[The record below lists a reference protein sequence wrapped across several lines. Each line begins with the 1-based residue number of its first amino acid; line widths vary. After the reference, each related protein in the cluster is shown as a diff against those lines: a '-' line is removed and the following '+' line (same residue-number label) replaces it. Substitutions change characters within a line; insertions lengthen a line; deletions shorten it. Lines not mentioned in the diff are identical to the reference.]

1 MDSRRA
7 VSSLLVA
14 ALIAASV
21 PARAQTADEKAQA
34 EVLFEEGK
42 RLMAEAKYDA
52 ACAKLTESNKLDSG
66 VGTLL
71 FLGECYRLAGR
82 RASAWATFR
91 EAESVAGK
99 TGDRR
104 ITIAQGRVQELEPRL
119 SRMTVSVPAAV
130 DGLVVTRDG
139 IPLAGGLWGVAVP
152 VDPGSHVVRATA
164 PKHQPWE
171 VTTSV
176 GDDGASA
183 AVTVPKLVR
192 LLDAPPPP
200 PGPREPTPARDEPS
214 AGGTQRAIGLGLAG
228 VGAVGV
234 GLGTFFGIKAM
245 GQVDDAAPH
254 CGEVGCDPT
263 GFDLRT
269 DARKNANVAT
279 VAFVVGGAL
288 LVGGAVLY
296 LVAPRKRAASGLA
309 PPSPVV
315 RF

>member
-1 MDSRRA
+1 VGSRRA
-7 VSSLLVA
+7 VSSVLVA
-14 ALIAASV
+14 ALIAASL

-52 ACAKLTESNKLDSG
+52 ACSKLAESNKLDSG

-104 ITIAQGRVQELEPRL
+104 ITIAQGRIQELEPRL
-119 SRMTVSVPAAV
+119 SRMTVTVPAAV
-130 DGLVVTRDG
+130 EGLVVTRDG
-139 IPLAGGLWGVAVP
+139 VPLAGGLWGVAVP

-164 PKHQPWE
+164 PRHQPWE
-171 VTTSV
+171 ITTNV
-176 GDDGASA
+176 ADDGAA
-183 AVTVPKLVR
+183 ASVTVPKLIR
-192 LLDAPPPP
+192 LPDAPPPP
-200 PGPREPTPARDEPS
+200 VATAPPPPREES
-214 AGGTQRAIGLGLAG
+214 SSGGTQRAIGLGLAG

-234 GLGTFFGIKAM
+234 GVGTFFGIKAM

-254 CGEVGCDPT
+254 CGDAGCDPT
-263 GFDLRT
+263 GFDLRS
-269 DARKNANVAT
+269 DARSNANVAT
-279 VAFVVGGAL
+279 AAFVIGGAL
-288 LVGGAVLY
+288 IVGGAVLY
-296 LVAPRKRAASGLA
+296 LVAPRKRAALGPNVPDA
-309 PPSPVV
+309 IV